1 MLVRLKANTIIFA
14 LPMYKTVF
22 VTSIIILVVV
32 GFSFASK
39 PHSREPANAEGLGE
53 LLFFDTILSS
63 DYSISC
69 ASCHI
74 PKFGFADTS
83 AFSIGVGGKKTTR
96 NSPTVMNVLARPS
109 FFWDG
114 RVETLEEQALHPI
127 SNPDEMNLPIEEAV
141 KRLNQSPS
149 YTHYFKLIFDEQPN
163 KTNLG
168 KAIAAFENTLE
179 TSSTHFDRYIE
190 EIDSFTASEERGRLI
205 FNAKGKCFD
214 CHFGPDFTGDEFK
227 NIGLFNGENLNDSG
241 RYKISKTKVD
251 IGSFKVPGLRNIAV
265 TAPYMHNGMFR
276 TLREVID
283 YYNTPDEFISNS
295 INRDILLE
303 KPLDLTEQDKTDLE
317 AFLLTLTDDRFKK

>member
-1 MLVRLKANTIIFA
+1 MK
-14 LPMYKTVF
+14 KTAAILIAVF
-22 VTSIIILVVV
+22 VIVI
-32 GFSFASK
+32 GFSFMVKPLSK
-39 PHSREPANAEGLGE
+39 EPANAAGLGAI
-53 LLFFDTILSS
+53 LFFDTILSS

-74 PKFGFADTS
+74 PQYGFADTA

-96 NSPTVMNVLARPS
+96 NSPSVMNVLARPS

-127 SNPDEMNLPIEEAV
+127 SNPDEMNLPIDEAI
-141 KRLNQSPS
+141 KRLNQSVY
-149 YTHYFKLIFDEQPN
+149 YTRNFEHIFKEKPN

-179 TSSTHFDRYIE
+179 SSSTHFDRYMND
-190 EIDSFTASEERGRLI
+190 IDSFTESEKRGQEI
-205 FNAKGKCFD
+205 FNEKGRCFD

-227 NIGLFNGENLNDSG
+227 NIGIFNGKNLNDSG
-241 RYKISKTKVD
+241 RYKISNKKED

-283 YYNTPDEFISNS
+283 YYDTPNAFIPDAV
-295 INRDILLE
+295 NRDGLLQL
-303 KPLDLTEQDKTDLE
+303 PLNLTEQEKTDLE
-317 AFLLTLTDDRFKK
+317 AFLLTLTDDRFSH